1 MQRLALLDYGRF
13 FSALSVVFF
22 HYFYYGIA
30 HGKIATLNHTWFAE
44 IASYG
49 HFGVQFFFIISGY
62 VIFFSLKDKRAAAFL
77 KSRLKRLYP
86 TYWFA
91 IIFTAFFI
99 YLWGADTS
107 ITVTT
112 KQILVNFTMLQN
124 FVRVPNVDGVYWTL
138 FYEIIFYGLV
148 FTILLFGNFK
158 KLLAFL
164 VVWPFLIIACNLV
177 GKTFLIFNMYFI
189 FFVMGA
195 MFALIKNG
203 NISRKVSIFVLIVS
217 SIVGFYHTYTL
228 SLEKEHS
235 ILIVAL
241 IYSAI
246 LMFFSL
252 LNVEKY
258 REINLPFAKD
268 LGGITYPLYL
278 IHAYFGYLFL
288 SQFANPSNIWVMYP
302 LLIAIVLVV
311 SWLLWYMIEVKQ
323 ANFWHKFF
331 SFTIKPIEKLE
342 TKLN

>member
-1 MQRLALLDYGRF
+1 MHRLALLDYGRF
-13 FSALSVVFF
+13 IAALSVVFF
-22 HYFYYGIA
+22 HYFYNGITN
-30 HGKIATLNHTWFAE
+30 GKISTLEHTWFAD

-62 VIFFSLKDKRAAAFL
+62 VIFFSLKDKGAAAFL

-124 FVRVPNVDGVYWTL
+124 FVGVSDVDGVYWTL

-148 FTILLFGNFK
+148 FAILLFGNFK

-164 VVWPFLIIACNLV
+164 VAWPFLIIACSLI

-189 FFVMGA
+189 FFVIGA

-203 NISRKVSIFVLIVS
+203 NISRKVALFVLIVS
-217 SIVGFYHTYTL
+217 SMVGFYHTYAL
-228 SLEKEHS
+228 SVQKEHN
-235 ILIVAL
+235 LFVVAS

-246 LMFFSL
+246 LIFFTV
-252 LNVEKY
+252 LNVDRY

-268 LGGITYPLYL
+268 LGGMTYPLYL

-288 SQFANPSNIWVMYP
+288 SQFADPSNAWVIYP
-302 LLIAIVLVV
+302 LLI
-311 SWLLWYMIEVKQ
+311 SWLLWYTIEVKQ

-331 SFTIKPIEKLE
+331 SMTVKPIEKLE
-342 TKLN
+342 AKLG